1 MSTPGTTAEFSP
13 EPPLFSS
20 TPSVADDE
28 AIGRSALRK
37 ASLRL
42 LPLIGIGY
50 GIAYMDRVN
59 VSFAALQMNHSLGFS
74 ASAYGLG
81 AGLFF
86 LSYALCEVPS
96 NLLLVRF
103 GARRWLSRIMLTWGL
118 ISIAMM
124 LVRTP
129 AQFYLARLALGAA
142 EAGFFPGAI
151 FYISQWFP
159 AAKRSQAI
167 SRFYIALPLSSV
179 VSGGIAGM
187 LLGLQGHFGLAGWQW
202 LFLAEGV
209 PAILLSA
216 AFLFCL
222 PDSPAKAAWL
232 SDAERIWIVQQ
243 LQSEDRAIGV
253 GHGGSDVLRAFREP
267 RVWLLGAC
275 FFCLYVCHYGL
286 SFTAPLIVQKATS
299 LSVTRVGFIIALFG
313 VLGAISMLL
322 SGWLSD
328 RHNERYLHAMVPAL
342 AIAVCF
348 LAAGSSG
355 HPAIIVPAFALIF
368 MFLMAWQPPGWA
380 LPSGFLSGKSAAAG
394 IAGINT
400 IAMCGGFV
408 GPWWL
413 GVAADH
419 LGGYQHGLLG
429 LAIPA
434 LLAGGIIL
442 WVRRI
447 SGRQAPVKLTASSA

>member
-1 MSTPGTTAEFSP
+1 MAE
-13 EPPLFSS
+13 
-20 TPSVADDE
+20 DE
-28 AIGRSALRK
+28 ATGKAALRK

-42 LPLIGIGY
+42 LPLIGIAY

-59 VSFAALQMNHSLGFS
+59 VSFAALQMNRSLGFS

-118 ISIAMM
+118 ISIGMM

-129 AQFYLARLALGAA
+129 AQFYVARLALGAA
-142 EAGFFPGAI
+142 EAGFFPGVI

-159 AAKRSQAI
+159 SATRSQAI

-179 VSGGIAGM
+179 VSGGVAGM

-209 PAILLSA
+209 PAVLLSA

-222 PDSPAKAAWL
+222 PDSPAKARWL
-232 SDAERIWIVQQ
+232 SDAERNWLVRQ
-243 LQSEDRAIGV
+243 LRSEDRAIGG
-253 GHGGSDVLRAFREP
+253 GHGGSNVLRALREP

-275 FFCLYVCHYGL
+275 FFCLYMCNYGL
-286 SFTAPLIVQKATS
+286 SFTAPLIVQKVTG
-299 LSVTRVGFIIALFG
+299 LSVTRVGFIVALFG
-313 VLGAISMLL
+313 VLGAMSMLL

-328 RHNERYLHAMVPAL
+328 RHSERYFHALVPVL
-342 AIAVCF
+342 AMAGCF

-355 HPAIIVPAFALIF
+355 RPAIIVSTFALIF
-368 MFLMAWQPPGWA
+368 MFSMAWQPPGWA
-380 LPSGFLSGKSAAAG
+380 LPSSFLSGKSAAAG
-394 IAGINT
+394 IAAINT

-408 GPWWL
+408 GPWWM

-419 LGGYQHGLLG
+419 MGGYQHGLLG
-429 LAIPA
+429 FAVPP
-434 LLAGGIIL
+434 LLAGAIIL
-442 WVRRI
+442 WVRQL
-447 SGRQAPVKLTASSA
+447 SARQAKEKLVPGPA